1 MEKVTLK
8 STAEKMGLTSNKVIL
23 AQFVFLVWLLVSDLM
38 SKETRNKQLNLDL
51 NRVESCIKAQEKYIE
66 DLEIIDIEDLK
77 KCVSNSQKLT
87 KKELDNVLNI

>member
-51 NRVESCIKAQEKYIE
+51 NRVESCIKAQEKYIK